1 MDENDAS
8 SCSGATPRPLTKTP
22 ASAAAPRANYVIGLA
37 RAFFQ
42 MIVAFVGSVV
52 GVARRAGLR
61 AGFRRLGAA
70 LASTGGFL
78 VVMALLSATPAS
90 AAGSSLL
97 NDPFTT
103 SSVSDAWTFPSGN
116 IGTPCLTAG
125 TTTSGQIINDCTS
138 TGGSSGVLQLTNNT
152 GGQVGALYSG
162 TILPTVNG
170 LDATWTDYQY
180 DSTSQPN
187 SADGMSFQLA
197 AVDPSGGTA
206 PTSVGQPGGGLGYA
220 SSGSASGVPH
230 GYLGFGSDVYGGFE
244 GSGYGGSTCTGGSS
258 STVPESFTV
267 RGPGNGTSG
276 YCLISGATT
285 QLSSPYTLDDFGATS
300 FTGIGVPEEVVV
312 NTTANAVTASASGFS
327 VPSGDWMF
335 AIKPLKSD
343 ATTGTTWSDLEGTL
357 PTNPVGTPSTWLSS
371 GVPEDLAFGFAAS
384 TGGSY
389 EYHQLSNMTVANLQA
404 APTLAITN
412 TVNGAS
418 SGAVAGSGTAASVK
432 LTASVPS
439 TSPSSETSPVTVTDT
454 FPSQFT
460 PTAARPNLRLI

>member
-1 MDENDAS
+1 VRTA
-8 SCSGATPRPLTKTP
+8 
-22 ASAAAPRANYVIGLA
+22 VILA
-37 RAFFQ
+37 
-42 MIVAFVGSVV
+42 
-52 GVARRAGLR
+52 L
-61 AGFRRLGAA
+61 L
-70 LASTGGFL
+70 LASTGG
-78 VVMALLSATPAS
+78 LLAISATPAS
-90 AAGSSLL
+90 AAGSTLL

-103 SSVSDAWTFPSGN
+103 SSVSDAWTFPTGN
-116 IGTPCLTAG
+116 LGTPCLTAG

-138 TGGSSGVLQLTNNT
+138 SGGGSGVLQLTSDST
-152 GGQVGALYSG
+152 GQVGAIYSG
-162 TILPTVNG
+162 TILPTMNG

-180 DSTSQPN
+180 DSSSQSN

-197 AVDPSGGTA
+197 AVNPSGGTA

-220 SSGSASGVPH
+220 SSGSSSGVPY

-244 GSGYGGSTCTGGSS
+244 GSGYGGSCSGGSNA
-258 STVPESFTV
+258 PESFTV

-285 QLSSPYTLDDFGATS
+285 QLSSPYTLDDYQATTS
-300 FTGIGVPEEVVV
+300 ANIGVPEEVVV
-312 NTTANAVTASASGFS
+312 NTTANSVTASASGFS

-357 PTNPVGTPSTWLSS
+357 PANPVGTPAGWLSSS
-371 GVPEDLAFGFAAS
+371 GVPKDLAFGFAAS
-384 TGGSY
+384 TGGAY
-389 EYHQLSNMTVANLQA
+389 EYHQLSNLTVANLQA